1 MNNPSSSPN
10 EYYKINFEIP
20 LVDHIISQ
28 LTSRFDNI
36 IKSSSKICR
45 LLPSRICVMDKSEL
59 EQLIN

>member
-10 EYYKINFEIP
+10 KYYKINFEIP

-36 IKSSSKICR
+36 IR